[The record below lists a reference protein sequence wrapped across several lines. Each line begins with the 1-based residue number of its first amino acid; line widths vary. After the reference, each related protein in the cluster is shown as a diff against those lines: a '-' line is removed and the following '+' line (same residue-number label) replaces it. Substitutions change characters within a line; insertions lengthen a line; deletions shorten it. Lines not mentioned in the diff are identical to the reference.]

1 MATESKEAFHQNLM
15 NFLKMPSVGSIPRA
29 LLAIRRQLI
38 HICLGNETVPK
49 EYLDHL
55 KLEPVS
61 DKTSV
66 LVNEVGMLR
75 HHVNRFLETDF
86 ETSRKSSVANNESF
100 KDDFERFL
108 SKEENSDLAI
118 RVRDQYRVPNHDEPV
133 RARIVKKPWRTLYDE
148 FLTERREANVT
159 PVGSKNSLRKIV
171 KKYFRNYRRPTP
183 GDRRYA
189 ECSTCANL
197 TLLIANAKKSDAL
210 KTWSNGI
217 DKEQLLKLTV
227 CPDPKYDCE
236 WNQCQECTFDR
247 TVEKIR
253 ATIGNFNEIKDRTIC
268 FQTLVSYNAKS
279 NCSATTFMESCD
291 TVEEFTVELARSMFS
306 AGSGGCGS
314 KVKLSYYLVVALLT
328 ILGLFA

>member
-1 MATESKEAFHQNLM
+1 MATESREAFHQNLM
-15 NFLKMPSVGSIPRA
+15 NFIKMPSVGSIPRG

-55 KLEPVS
+55 NLEPVENKS
-61 DKTSV
+61 SV
-66 LVNEVGMLR
+66 LVNEVGMKSYN
-75 HHVNRFLETDF
+75 VNRFLETDF
-86 ETSRKSSVANNESF
+86 ETSRKATVVNNDRL
-100 KDDFERFL
+100 KADFEIFL

-118 RVRDQYRVPNHDEPV
+118 RVRDQYRIPNHDEPV
-133 RARIVKKPWRTLYDE
+133 RARIIKKPWRTLYDE

-159 PVGSKNSLRKIV
+159 PVGSKNSLRKMV
-171 KKYFRNYRRPTP
+171 KKYFRNYRAPTP
-183 GDRRYA
+183 GDRRFA
-189 ECSTCANL
+189 ECGQCANL
-197 TLLIANAKKSDAL
+197 SLLMANAKKSDAL
-210 KTWSNGI
+210 KTWANRV

-227 CPDPKYDCE
+227 CDDPKYDCE
-236 WNQCQECTFDR
+236 WNQCQVCTFDR

-253 ATIGNFNEIKDRTIC
+253 GTIEDFNAIKDRTIC

-279 NCSATTFMESCD
+279 NCSTSTFMESCD
-291 TVEEFTVELARSMFS
+291 TVEEFIVELARSMFS

-314 KVKLSYYLVVALLT
+314 KVILRYDLVVILLT

>member
-1 MATESKEAFHQNLM
+1 
-15 NFLKMPSVGSIPRA
+15 MPSVGSTPRG

-55 KLEPVS
+55 KPEPVP
-61 DKTSV
+61 DKFSV
-66 LVNEVGMLR
+66 MVNEAGMLR
-75 HHVNRFLETDF
+75 FNVNRFLETDF
-86 ETSRKSSVANNESF
+86 ETTRKATVVNNESL
-100 KDDFERFL
+100 KTDFEIFL

-118 RVRDQYRVPNHDEPV
+118 RVRDQYRIANHDEPV
-133 RARIVKKPWRTLYDE
+133 RARIVKKPWRTLYEE

-159 PVGSKNSLRKIV
+159 PVGSKRSLRKMV
-171 KKYFRNYRRPTP
+171 RKYFKNYRQPTP
-183 GDRRYA
+183 GDRRFA

-197 TLLIANAKKSDAL
+197 TLLMANAKKSDVL
-210 KTWSNGI
+210 KGWSNGI

-227 CPDPKYDCE
+227 CPEPKYDCE

-253 ATIGNFNEIKDRTIC
+253 ATIGDFNEIKDRTIC

-279 NCSATTFMESCD
+279 NCSTTTFIESCD
-291 TVEEFTVELARSMFS
+291 TVEEFTVELTRSMFS
-306 AGSGGCGS
+306 AGSGGCGG
-314 KVKLSYYLVVALLT
+314 KVIYNYDLVLVLLNL
-328 ILGLFA
+328 LGLFT